1 MFNPFLTWC
10 FNSNGFIFIS
20 DIFWII
26 IVSIIFLLIFIIAE
40 AWRKFGAL
48 TEVTRKFVHF
58 SGAFVTIFFPFIFKS
73 HLTVLLLAVI
83 FGGIMFVTKK
93 LGKLQSVHAVERKS
107 DGAIYHPIAIYV
119 CFLYSQILNQPW
131 FYVISI
137 LILGVSDAVAA
148 LVGKSYGMNEY
159 IVEVGSKKTFE
170 GSFTFF
176 LTSFLI
182 THLIL
187 LFATS
192 IDRIETVL
200 VALLIAIIMTIFES
214 VSLKGA
220 DNLFIP
226 IGTMFI
232 LSKNIQP
239 TFEGITFQI
248 VVLLTFLIGY
258 LVVMFPYKRVGFSG
272 VVLLGLINYI
282 IWALLGNI
290 YAAILFVFAFLCQK
304 TNLVLN
310 YNCEEADVY
319 RVRPIFY
326 ILSVPVICA
335 FLGDFVGG
343 KIIYPYVASIICEGV
358 IIKTKFF
365 NGDLNKGLIT
375 TSIISTIILGVA
387 YVFIR

>member
-1 MFNPFLTWC
+1 MLN
-10 FNSNGFIFIS
+10 IM
-20 DIFWII
+20 
-26 IVSIIFLLIFIIAE
+26 IVSVIFLAIFIIAE
-40 AWRKFGAL
+40 VWRKFGAP

-58 SGAFVTIFFPFIFKS
+58 AGAFVTIFFPFIFKS
-73 HLTVLLLAVI
+73 HWTVLLLAVV
-83 FGGIMFVTKK
+83 FGGIMFFTKK
-93 LGKLQSVHAVERKS
+93 FGFLQSVHDVERKS
-107 DGAIYHPIAIYV
+107 DGAIYHPIAIYI

-187 LFATS
+187 LLTTS
-192 IDRIETVL
+192 VGRLEIVL
-200 VALLIAIIMTIFES
+200 VALLIAIIMTIFEG

-232 LSKNIQP
+232 LSKNIHP
-239 TFEGITFQI
+239 TLGGIAFQLA
-248 VVLLTFLIGY
+248 VLVTFLAGY
-258 LVVMFPYKRVGFSG
+258 LIVMFPYKRVGFSG
-272 VVLLGLINYI
+272 IVLLGLINYI

-290 YAAILFVFAFLCQK
+290 YAVILFAFAFLCQK

-310 YNCEEADVY
+310 YNCEEADAY
-319 RVRPIFY
+319 RVKPVFY
-326 ILSVPVICA
+326 ILAVPVICA

-343 KIIYPYVASIICEGV
+343 NIIYPFIASIICEGF

-365 NGDLNKGLIT
+365 NGDLNKGLIV
-375 TSIISTIILGVA
+375 TSIISMIILGAA

>member
-1 MFNPFLTWC
+1 MLN
-10 FNSNGFIFIS
+10 IM
-20 DIFWII
+20 
-26 IVSIIFLLIFIIAE
+26 IVSIIFLALFIVAE
-40 AWRKFGAL
+40 VWRKYGAP
-48 TEVTRKFVHF
+48 TEITRKFVHF
-58 SGAFVTIFFPFIFKS
+58 AGAFVTIFFPFIFKS
-73 HLTVLLLAVI
+73 HWTVLLLAAI
-83 FGGIMFVTKK
+83 FGEIMFFTKK
-93 LGKLQSVHAVERKS
+93 FGFLQSVHDVERKS

-137 LILGVSDAVAA
+137 LILAISDATAA
-148 LVGKSYGMNEY
+148 LVGRSYGMNEY

-187 LFATS
+187 LLATS
-192 IDRIETVL
+192 VGRVESVL
-200 VALLIAIIMTIFES
+200 VALLISIIMTIFES

-232 LSKNIQP
+232 LSKNIHP
-239 TFEGITFQI
+239 TLEGITFQLA
-248 VVLLTFLIGY
+248 VLVAFLIGY

-272 VVLLGLINYI
+272 VVLLGLINYV

-290 YAAILFVFAFLCQK
+290 YAVILFIFAFLCQK
-304 TNLVLN
+304 TNLVLG
-310 YNCEEADVY
+310 YNCKEADAY

-326 ILSVPVICA
+326 VLSVPVICA
-335 FLGDFVGG
+335 FLGNFVGG
-343 KIIYPYVASIICEGV
+343 NIIYPYVTSIICEGF

-365 NGDLNKGLIT
+365 NGDLNKGLWL
-375 TSIISTIILGVA
+375 TSILSIIALGVS